1 MADKML
7 NALQLLAE
15 DHRKVEQLFEKFGSA
30 RGAAAQQKIVQQL
43 CEELTIHTMIEEE
56 IFYPALRGKIED
68 DLLNEAMVE
77 HDGAKTLVL
86 DLKSAAPDEAYYT
99 AKVTVLQEQIEH
111 HIREEEKQRE
121 SIFAQARKADVDLDR
136 LGEQLMARKQELRQL
151 AQQGGLPDPKMEA
164 VG

>member
-56 IFYPALRGKIED
+56 IFYPALCGKIED

-111 HIREEEKQRE
+111 HVREEEKQRE

-151 AQQGGLPDPKMEA
+151 AQ
-164 VG
+164 

>member
-15 DHRKVEQLFEKFGSA
+15 DHRKVEQLFEKFESA
-30 RGAAAQQKIVQQL
+30 RGAGAQQKIVQQL

-86 DLKSAAPDEAYYT
+86 DLKSAAPDEAYYA

-111 HIREEEKQRE
+111 HVREEEKQRE
-121 SIFAQARKADVDLDR
+121 SMFAQARKADVDLDR
-136 LGEQLMARKQELRQL
+136 LGEQLMARKQELQQL
-151 AQQGGLPDPKMEA
+151 AQQGRLPDPKMEA